1 LPVNKD
7 LKIDALNE
15 KIVQSFEHV
24 ENRFKKVLDEIQEA
38 LEDMASDSKK
48 FIGSGDTFA
57 EQFGKK
63 VTSLI
68 SELKKP
74 DKISFQVIES
84 YINTLETF
92 HKKIIYYGV
101 RWLRKTGPGHKLSI
115 KQIEWKRRQVLNL
128 TKDLNVLFSKYQN
141 ELRKWKKA
149 ESIVRRL
156 SKLEEERFVI
166 RKALEKVD
174 NKMKELKNQIEKE
187 NQRIKVLGQK
197 EDLVKAK
204 EFKKNEALFEER
216 VKTELRH
223 LEKPVLKSIKLI
235 DDKSIVKD
243 QHKIIRLE
251 RFIRDPRKVLLE
263 LKDVKTIEEALIY
276 LQELLRSKKLNLKS
290 SRNKKGLESISNILK
305 DNRLEDYKKKFDEYA
320 EQKNQLDAE
329 GVIGKT
335 SEFEDIKAEFQKKNE
350 VLDNTM
356 NEKRRIEENITF
368 CEERIKDCRT
378 KLEELI

>member
-1 LPVNKD
+1 LSVNKD
-7 LKIDALNE
+7 LKIDALNK
-15 KIVQSFEHV
+15 KIIKSFEHI
-24 ENRFKKVLDEIQEA
+24 ENRFDKVLDEIQET

-48 FIGSGDTFA
+48 FIDSGDTFA

-63 VTSLI
+63 ITSLI
-68 SELKKP
+68 SEIKKP
-74 DKISFQVIES
+74 NKIGFQEIES

-92 HKKIIYYGV
+92 HKKVIYYGV
-101 RWLRKTGPGHKLSI
+101 RWLRKTTPGHKLLI

-128 TKDLNVLFSKYQN
+128 TKDLKVLFLKHQN
-141 ELRKWKKA
+141 ELREWKKA
-149 ESIVRRL
+149 DSIVRRL
-156 SKLEEERFVI
+156 SKLEEERFVN

-174 NKMKELKNQIEKE
+174 YKMKELKNQIEKE

-204 EFKKNEALFEER
+204 EFKKNEALFEDR

-263 LKDVKTIEEALIY
+263 LKDVKNIEEALIY
-276 LQELLRSKKLNLKS
+276 LQELLRGKKLNLKR
-290 SRNKKGLESISNILK
+290 SRNKKGLESILNILK
-305 DNRLEDYKKKFDEYA
+305 ENTLEDYKKKFDEYA

-335 SEFEDIKAEFQKKNE
+335 SEFEDIKIEFQKKNE

-356 NEKRRIEENITF
+356 NEKKRIEENITF
-368 CEERIKDCRT
+368 CEGRIKDCRT